1 MAYCSIVV
9 KDALLE
15 AHPWLAKSLYE
26 AFVQSKQAYL
36 NRLNAGKATD
46 PTDLNYVA
54 LSRIVGDPLPYGVAD
69 NLPAIK
75 ALILYGAAT
84 QKQLDQLKEGT

>member
-1 MAYCSIVV
+1 M
-9 KDALLE
+9 
-15 AHPWLAKSLYE
+15 
-26 AFVQSKQAYL
+26 
-36 NRLNAGKATD
+36 NAGKATD

-75 ALILYGAAT
+75 ALILYSYQ
-84 QKQLDQLKEGT
+84 QKLIPREYDVDEMFVRL